1 MEKRQRLTN
10 SEIEKDI
17 ISALQAPPEKLE
29 ATYKKKW
36 LFRSLL
42 LLGVIVLGLIK
53 PGWILWIL
61 LAMLVLLIGCAIL
74 SGYQARSTGSFK
86 RRRRIDN
93 YRICFENGT
102 VWRVPKK
109 LYRWSERNRMDDR
122 DICASVHRDDT
133 MIVVTEKRSGK
144 IVVAYHTEQFVYQ
157 D

>member
-1 MEKRQRLTN
+1 MEKRQILTN
-10 SEIEKDI
+10 AEIEKDI
-17 ISALQAPPEKLE
+17 ICALQAPPEELE

-61 LAMLVLLIGCAIL
+61 LAMLVLLIGYAIL
-74 SGYQARSTGSFK
+74 SGIRHQK
-86 RRRRIDN
+86 RIQNVRIQ
-93 YRICFENGT
+93 
-102 VWRVPKK
+102 
-109 LYRWSERNRMDDR
+109 MDDR

-144 IVVAYHTEQFVYQ
+144 IVVAYHTERFVYQ